1 MNPFRAYFVL
11 AGLLHASSPEEP
23 ADRRAGDVM
32 EIHDASPGR
41 ADQYSNASPSSGGVV
56 AGSRRANVRCSNA

>member
-23 ADRRAGDVM
+23 ADRRSNGVM
-32 EIHDASPGR
+32 EIHDVNPGR

-56 AGSRRANVRCSNA
+56 AGNRRASVRCSKA

>member
-23 ADRRAGDVM
+23 TDRRSGDVM
-32 EIHDASPGR
+32 EIHDAGTVRS
-41 ADQYSNASPSSGGVV
+41 DQYSNASPSSGGVV
-56 AGSRRANVRCSNA
+56 AGSRRASVRCSKA